1 MTAQVPAPVALSV
14 ALSVDQPVGQSASVA
29 ADPLASPTGAS
40 AIAPAIAPS
49 ALSAKPVLRG
59 SQKLR
64 ALRHPAQ
71 ELGVGPISVTAW
83 HPRLQVLKGQVENL
97 SMSGLCLRIPSAAI
111 ASGLSPAPGAETE
124 PAGVASMAVDDWL
137 LGVHASL
144 ATGEVVCH
152 SDATVRHLRADG
164 DDLLVGVQLVKGVVD
179 LPLLFERQTRDAFAA
194 RLFEA
199 ERTADS
205 RRILPLFKEWVSDL
219 RNYLE
224 RMRSFLDR
232 EEAALETEDLYTH
245 AQICSQYLAEV
256 GPRIVERVHQASHA
270 MPPMLGHLSD
280 EDHAAHRAYAQ
291 HHLSHLFQ
299 VAPFIRRAQKKP
311 LGYAGDYEMM
321 NMLYRPSQGE
331 GASLFAKVINLC
343 AASEVAAR
351 ANINRISFL
360 CERIRTIVRR
370 VRAEGGGRAR
380 LCSVGCG
387 PAREIEVLLENEPE
401 LGPYLDVALV
411 DQDNRAISFIE
422 RKLTP
427 LAQQTGAKLHYIR
440 ESVRRLLTGGGSL
453 AHTLGPRHAIYSA
466 GLFDYLSER
475 SFTALLGALYGAVSP
490 GGQLLVGNVDVS
502 NPTRYFMEYF
512 AEWFLVHRSRAQL
525 LEQARLLRP
534 APAAA
539 RVESEPLGV
548 NLFLIVEK

>member
-1 MTAQVPAPVALSV
+1 MTAQVPAPIALPVDASPSV
-14 ALSVDQPVGQSASVA
+14 ALSG
-29 ADPLASPTGAS
+29 
-40 AIAPAIAPS
+40 
-49 ALSAKPVLRG
+49 KPVARS

-64 ALRHPAQ
+64 ALRHQAQ

-83 HPRLQVLKGQVENL
+83 HPRLQVLKGVVENL
-97 SMSGLCLRIPSAAI
+97 SMSGLCLRIPGLAA
-111 ASGLSPAPGAETE
+111 APPVPQGE
-124 PAGVASMAVDDWL
+124 PEPGVPTMAVDDWL

-144 ATGEVVCH
+144 STGEVVCH
-152 SDATVRHLRADG
+152 SDATVRHLRTDG

-194 RLFEA
+194 RLDEA
-199 ERTADS
+199 ERTADA
-205 RRILPLFKEWVSDL
+205 RRILPQFKEWVSDL

-224 RMRSFLDR
+224 RMRGFLDG

-256 GPRIVERVHQASHA
+256 GPRIVQRVHQASHA
-270 MPPMLGHLSD
+270 MPQMLGHLTDD
-280 EDHAAHRAYAQ
+280 EHAAHRAYAQ
-291 HHLSHLFQ
+291 HHLSHLFSL
-299 VAPFIRRAQKKP
+299 APFIRRAQKKP

-321 NMLYRPSQGE
+321 NMLYRPTHGE

-360 CERIRTIVRR
+360 TERLRAAVRR
-370 VRAEGGGRAR
+370 VRSEGGGRAR

-401 LGPYLDVALV
+401 LGPFLDVALV
-411 DQDNRAISFIE
+411 DQDTRAISFIE

-427 LAQQTGAKLHYIR
+427 LAKQTGAKLHFIR

-453 AHTLGPRHAIYSA
+453 AHTLGQRHVIYSA

-475 SFTALLGALYGAVSP
+475 SFAALLGALYGAIAP

-534 APAAA
+534 APVAA

-548 NLFLIVEK
+548 NLFLVIEK